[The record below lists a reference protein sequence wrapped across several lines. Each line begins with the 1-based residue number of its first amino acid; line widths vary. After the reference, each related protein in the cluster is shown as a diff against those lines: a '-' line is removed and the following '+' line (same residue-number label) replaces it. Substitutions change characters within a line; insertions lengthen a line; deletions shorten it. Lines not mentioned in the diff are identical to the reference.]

1 MKFQRISDWS
11 RRHPVMAGSI
21 GFLVVIILIFLAFD
35 SYTRI
40 RFYSEIRA
48 LERMGI
54 PCDIEGFAER
64 QRKRGNSRE
73 VFEEF
78 LAHCRAL
85 STENFPAP
93 DASSPYRVLEPN
105 DLSQF
110 LADRAEEI
118 QAADR
123 FLEEHS
129 GPVLWYD
136 FESVP
141 HLLYMDLP
149 PLDSLIQYVRLNHD
163 RFYYALSRNDPEEAA
178 RNFDRSAI
186 LRDYLLQEPY
196 IIYYLMA
203 LSMEMSRQQTILDA
217 AGNGDLEKF
226 NSATLKR
233 WGDSMVDVEAEFRRQ
248 LPSAMEENFAWLAE
262 MIRRPGLIG
271 HLITGAEA
279 EVWRDVYACLFGT
292 LVRLDGILILE
303 IQEDLVSLAAGDC
316 TPETAAKLQEIREM
330 KKSPGG
336 IVQRLSPFPIL
347 AQFLIPDAIPRVW
360 RMYAHCRVVRTGLAV
375 ELFSRKYG
383 RLPQKLDE
391 LVPEFLPAVPVCP
404 FTGKPLQIESG
415 TFDYTPA
422 GSETVETCEGYRIVV
437 DDTPSYSRTDR
448 NGLNPV
454 RNRAMKLPGGGEGKE

>member
-11 RRHPVMAGSI
+11 RRHHVMAGSI

-40 RFYSEIRA
+40 RLASEIRA

-64 QRKRGNSRE
+64 QRMRGNSRE

-136 FESVP
+136 FESLP
-141 HLLYMDLP
+141 NLLCMDLT
-149 PLDSLIQYVRLNHD
+149 PLYPARQYVRLNHD
-163 RFYYALSRNDPEEAA
+163 RFFYALSRNDPEEAV

-196 IIYYLMA
+196 ILNYLLA
-203 LSMEMSRQQTILDA
+203 LSMELLRQQTLLDA
-217 AGNGDLEKF
+217 AGNGELEKF

-233 WGDSMVDVEAEFRRQ
+233 WGDLMVDVEAEFRRQ

-292 LVRLDGILILE
+292 LVRLDGISILE

-360 RMYAHCRVVRTGLAV
+360 RIYAHCRVVRTGLAV
-375 ELFSRKYG
+375 ELFWRKYG

-391 LVPEFLPAVPVCP
+391 LVPEFLPAVPVSP
-404 FTGKPLQIESG
+404 FTGKPLQIEAG
-415 TFDYTPA
+415 TLEYYRP
-422 GSETVETCEGYRIVV
+422 ETKSVGKFEGYRVYADGDPALSPV
-437 DDTPSYSRTDR
+437 GLTRTDQKMR
-448 NGLNPV
+448 LPV
-454 RNRAMKLPGGGEGKE
+454 WNRALKLNTP

>member
-11 RRHPVMAGSI
+11 RRHHVMAGSI

-40 RFYSEIRA
+40 RLASEIRA

-64 QRKRGNSRE
+64 QRMRGNSRE

-93 DASSPYRVLEPN
+93 DASSPYTVLEPN

-110 LADRAEEI
+110 LAGRAEEI

-136 FESVP
+136 FESLP
-141 HLLYMDLP
+141 NLLCMDLT
-149 PLDSLIQYVRLNHD
+149 PLYPARQYVRLNHD
-163 RFYYALSRNDPEEAA
+163 RFFYALSRNDPEEAV

-196 IIYYLMA
+196 ILNYLLA
-203 LSMEMSRQQTILDA
+203 LSMELLRQQTLLDA
-217 AGNGDLEKF
+217 AGNGELEKF

-375 ELFSRKYG
+375 ELFWRKYG

-391 LVPEFLPAVPVCP
+391 LVPEFLPAVPVSP
-404 FTGKPLQIESG
+404 FTGKPLQIEAG
-415 TFDYTPA
+415 TLEYYRP
-422 GSETVETCEGYRIVV
+422 ETKSVGKFEGYRVYADGDPALSPV
-437 DDTPSYSRTDR
+437 GLTRTDQKMR
-448 NGLNPV
+448 LPV
-454 RNRAMKLPGGGEGKE
+454 WNRALKLNTP